1 MATFDEEV
9 FLKVTGQTGTG
20 FFDAVGMAYGLP
32 SCMLNLA
39 DDLEILNLLPSNVL
53 YNMQEVMADARE
65 KANNVTQW
73 AFKWLM
79 LNTGIME
86 WDTETGRFKF
96 SSDFSWFG
104 LANDAEGFSNDLA
117 GIIAAFNWAGAFA
130 GQLYANYE
138 SISNQVG
145 AITDCLD
152 KWKTAQDFQS
162 GNAANQRA
170 ALSDDQVQILLDGKY
185 AAQAAKVQAAAAFID
200 RCDAAISNCGSVLN
214 ARSVNPALEPKFL
227 NSRELD
233 RFLNNTS
240 YDSARTAATDP
251 GLMTSEVDD
260 AVFRL
265 VYGPPRSN
273 KGHYLLSK
281 DGLYY
286 DSQKGGLDPVYL
298 AISAT
303 VEAGDLWK
311 YNYDP
316 NIGGKGTSISLDSLN
331 EYTDSLF
338 DPELIDDNKVLQT
351 QYDADH
357 FLTTLIQQR
366 DKHVYDLSA
375 DLQAYIEEYTVD
387 SSIVA
392 NQRQLIISE
401 IAAHNDKINRR
412 KKQIEIAVK
421 APSVF
426 GNRRNFR
433 PLFASGQVP
442 INDFSYLEQY
452 NLVVDLQ
459 KQRRLVFKEG
469 EVTGIVL
476 PLRPS
481 FVVAPPKPPS
491 LGAQHLNVPEVGRG
505 SIIYT
510 PSGSPSGT
518 VLSLTDLIVTDELFA
533 IYNFLNSEVVTP
545 SSGDY
550 QVTNCATD
558 DVYNNSK
565 LVAANN
571 RNVFFSG
578 LSIPYLEGIV
588 KNKGTDPTAASA
600 LGSFVRLP
608 DTPEFRDL
616 TYNQKGFTL
625 EFWTHI
631 PNINNEATGW
641 LEDVDEGTPSPS
653 SLTKVVLSCENV
665 GNKAGASA
673 INHVGD
679 LRNQDTVEMDSGDQ
693 FVKGMMVGFTRDRRI
708 NTPGLPGSNEAGDNL
723 ASSSLSFF
731 VAPTQSLNYSSLS
744 FINSVDCQNDETF
757 YNMRVDASSIVDEKS
772 FGNVSAQFVLVD
784 LAVDPPNNEVRMYAD
799 GQHMAT
805 SSIDAVFGC
814 QAFGTPQLPGF
825 LKRNSFEYS
834 STTVDGPSTLYDGP
848 RLNPFYTPWI
858 VGGGYTDGM
867 ANYGNFMGGT
877 LGGVTSGLRGFLGSL
892 KFYAKA
898 LNNDEVTQNFKA
910 QKGYFKSIDV

>member
-1 MATFDEEV
+1 MATFDAEI
-9 FLKVTGQTGTG
+9 FAQVTGQTGAS

-39 DDLEILNLLPSNVL
+39 EDLEILNLLPGNVL
-53 YNMQEVMADARE
+53 YNMQDVMADARS
-65 KANNVTQW
+65 KANNVTQQ

-79 LNTGIME
+79 LNSGIMMF
-86 WDTETGRFKF
+86 DTETGRFKF
-96 SSDFSWFG
+96 ASDFSWFG
-104 LANDAEGFSNDLA
+104 LANDSEGFSNDLG
-117 GIIAAFNWAGAFA
+117 GIISAFNWASAFA
-130 GQLYANYE
+130 GQLYSNYQDIE
-138 SISNQVG
+138 NQVG

-152 KWKTAQDFQS
+152 KWKTSQDFQS
-162 GNAANQRA
+162 GNAAYERA
-170 ALSDDQVQILLDGKY
+170 TLSETQIQVFLDNKY
-185 AAQAAKVQAAAAFID
+185 AAQAAKVQAAADFIT
-200 RCDAAISNCGSVLN
+200 RCDDAINNCGTVLN
-214 ARSVNPALEPKFL
+214 ARMQNPELEPKFL
-227 NSRELD
+227 NTRELD
-233 RFLNNTS
+233 RFLVGTS
-240 YDSARTAATDP
+240 YDRYAATDP
-251 GLMTSEVDD
+251 GLAQDED

-265 VYGPPRSN
+265 VYGPPRTS

-286 DSQKGGLDPVYL
+286 DSQTGGLDPVYL

-316 NIGGKGTSISLDSLN
+316 NVGGKGTAISLDSIN

-338 DPELIDDNKVLQT
+338 DPNLIDDNKVLQT

-357 FLTTLIQQR
+357 FLATLIQQR
-366 DKHVYDLSA
+366 DKHVYDLSSN
-375 DLQAYIEEYTVD
+375 LQLYIDEYTED

-401 IAAHNDKINRR
+401 IAAHNNKINRR
-412 KKQIEIAVK
+412 KKQIEIAIK
-421 APSVF
+421 APSMF
-426 GNRRNFR
+426 GNNRNFR

-459 KQRRLVFKEG
+459 KQKSLIFKEG
-469 EVTGIVL
+469 EVTGVVL

-481 FVVAPPKPPS
+481 FVVAPPRPPS

-518 VLSLTDLIVTDELFA
+518 VLSLTDMIVTDELFA
-533 IYNFLNSEVVTP
+533 IYNFLNSEVLTP
-545 SSGDY
+545 SSTNY
-550 QVTNCATD
+550 QVTNCATN
-558 DVYNNSK
+558 DVYNNAK

-578 LSIPYLEGIV
+578 LSIPYLEGVV
-588 KNKGTDPTAASA
+588 KNKSTDPAAASA

-616 TYNQKGFTL
+616 TYNPQGFSI

-631 PNINNEATGW
+631 PNITNEETGW
-641 LEDVDEGTPSPS
+641 LEEWGAGTPSPS
-653 SLTKVVLSCENV
+653 ALTKVVLACENV
-665 GNKAGASA
+665 GNKDGASA
-673 INHVGD
+673 IDHVGN
-679 LRNQDTVEMDSGDQ
+679 LRHQDNVELDDGDQ
-693 FVKGMMVGFTRDRRI
+693 FVKGMIVGFTRDRRI
-708 NTPGLPGSNEAGDNL
+708 NTPGAAGSNVSGDNL
-723 ASSSLSFF
+723 TSSSLSFF
-731 VAPTQSLNYSSLS
+731 IAPTQSLNYSSLS
-744 FINSVDCQNDETF
+744 YINNVECQNDETF
-757 YNMRVDASSIVDEKS
+757 YNMRVDASSLINDKS
-772 FGNVSAQFVLVD
+772 FGDVSSGFVLVD
-784 LAVDPPNNEVRMYAD
+784 LTVDPPKNEVRMYAD
-799 GQHMAT
+799 GQLMAT
-805 SSIDAVFGC
+805 SAIDEVFGC
-814 QAFGTPQLPGF
+814 KAHGTPQLPGF
-825 LKRNSFEYS
+825 VKRNSFEYS

-848 RLNPFYTPWI
+848 KLNPFYTPWI

-867 ANYGNFMGGT
+867 YKYGNFLGGT
-877 LGGVTSGLRGFLGSL
+877 LGGITSGLRGYLGSL

-898 LNNDEVTQNFKA
+898 LNTDEVMKNFKA

>member
-1 MATFDEEV
+1 MATFDAEI
-9 FLKVTGQTGTG
+9 FAQVTGQTGAS

-39 DDLEILNLLPSNVL
+39 EDLEILNLLPGNVL
-53 YNMQEVMADARE
+53 YNMQDVMADARS
-65 KANNVTQW
+65 KANNVTQQ

-79 LNTGIME
+79 LNSGIMMF
-86 WDTETGRFKF
+86 DTETGRFKF
-96 SSDFSWFG
+96 ASDFSWFG
-104 LANDAEGFSNDLA
+104 LANDSEGFSNDLG
-117 GIIAAFNWAGAFA
+117 GIISAFNWASAFA
-130 GQLYANYE
+130 GQLYSNYQDIE
-138 SISNQVG
+138 NQVG

-152 KWKTAQDFQS
+152 KWKTSQDFQS
-162 GNAANQRA
+162 GNAAYERA
-170 ALSDDQVQILLDGKY
+170 TLSETQIQVFLDNKY
-185 AAQAAKVQAAAAFID
+185 AAQAAKVQAAADFIT
-200 RCDAAISNCGSVLN
+200 RCDDAINNCGTVLN
-214 ARSVNPALEPKFL
+214 ARMQNPELEPKFL
-227 NSRELD
+227 NTRELD
-233 RFLNNTS
+233 RFLVGTS
-240 YDSARTAATDP
+240 YDRYAATDP
-251 GLMTSEVDD
+251 GLAQDED

-265 VYGPPRSN
+265 VYGPPRTS

-286 DSQKGGLDPVYL
+286 DSQTGGLDPVYL

-316 NIGGKGTSISLDSLN
+316 NVGGKGTAISLDSIN

-338 DPELIDDNKVLQT
+338 DPNLIDDNKVLQT

-357 FLTTLIQQR
+357 FLATLIQQR
-366 DKHVYDLSA
+366 DKHVYDLSSN
-375 DLQAYIEEYTVD
+375 LQLYIDEYTED

-401 IAAHNDKINRR
+401 IAAHNNKINRR
-412 KKQIEIAVK
+412 KKQIEIAIK
-421 APSVF
+421 APSMF
-426 GNRRNFR
+426 GNNRNFR

-459 KQRRLVFKEG
+459 KQKRLIFKEG
-469 EVTGIVL
+469 EVTGVVL

-481 FVVAPPKPPS
+481 FVVAPPRPPS

-518 VLSLTDLIVTDELFA
+518 VLSLTDMIVTDELFA
-533 IYNFLNSEVVTP
+533 IYNFLNSEVLTP
-545 SSGDY
+545 SSTNY
-550 QVTNCATD
+550 QVTNCATN
-558 DVYNNSK
+558 DVYNNAK

-578 LSIPYLEGIV
+578 LSIPYLEGVV
-588 KNKGTDPTAASA
+588 KNKSTDPAAASA

-616 TYNQKGFTL
+616 TYNPQGFSI

-631 PNINNEATGW
+631 PNITNEETGW
-641 LEDVDEGTPSPS
+641 LEEWGAGTPSPS
-653 SLTKVVLSCENV
+653 ALTKVVLACENV
-665 GNKAGASA
+665 GNKDGASA
-673 INHVGD
+673 IDHVGN
-679 LRNQDTVEMDSGDQ
+679 LRHQDNVELDDGDQ
-693 FVKGMMVGFTRDRRI
+693 FVKGMIVGFTRDRRI
-708 NTPGLPGSNEAGDNL
+708 NTPGAAGSNVSGDNL
-723 ASSSLSFF
+723 TSSSLSFF
-731 VAPTQSLNYSSLS
+731 IAPTQSLNYSSLS
-744 FINSVDCQNDETF
+744 YINNVECQNDETF
-757 YNMRVDASSIVDEKS
+757 YNMRVDASSLINDKS
-772 FGNVSAQFVLVD
+772 FGDVSSGFVLVD
-784 LAVDPPNNEVRMYAD
+784 LTVDPPKNEVRMYAD
-799 GQHMAT
+799 GQLMAT
-805 SSIDAVFGC
+805 SAIDEVFGC
-814 QAFGTPQLPGF
+814 KAHGTPQLPGF
-825 LKRNSFEYS
+825 VKRNSFEYS

-848 RLNPFYTPWI
+848 KLNPFYTPWI

-867 ANYGNFMGGT
+867 YKYGNFLGGT
-877 LGGVTSGLRGFLGSL
+877 LGGITSGLRGYLGSL

-898 LNNDEVTQNFKA
+898 LNTDEVMKNFKA